1 MTSISAIPTP
11 SLANSATGIDAPNVS
26 TDTSR
31 LASRANLEKAG
42 KQFEAVFTQMM
53 LKSMRNT
60 HLAEELFSSKAI
72 DTFRD
77 MQDQK
82 LSVVMAESKP
92 LGIGKAMVEFL
103 SRNQENLQ
111 AEAAAAPIE
120 SGPAIGKAP

>member
-1 MTSISAIPTP
+1 MTSIPAIPAP

-82 LSVVMAESKP
+82 LSVVMAETKP

-103 SRNQENLQ
+103 ARNQEHLQ
-111 AEAAAAPIE
+111 AGAVTPVADTD
-120 SGPAIGKAP
+120 PAIGKAP